1 MSFSH
6 EIRKSYNKQ
15 SKKHWTQEY
24 DRRMSVVLKKKK
36 RKKEKHGKKSLS
48 ESELKKD
55 AVLKFKILKMD
66 WMKLTH

>member
-24 DRRMSVVLKKKK
+24 DRRMSVLLK
-36 RKKEKHGKKSLS
+36 KKEKHGKKSLS

-55 AVLKFKILKMD
+55 AVLKFKI
-66 WMKLTH
+66 